1 MENEEKSEHEWDI
14 FGRIDKLELITG
26 TTKPL
31 LNDTILLADIAL
43 ILAFGNAI
51 IRYPAGARKLKD
63 AIIGSLKHASL
74 SEESLKSIESILL
87 MLCDEAEQLGK

>member
-1 MENEEKSEHEWDI
+1 MGNEEKSEHEWDI
-14 FGRIDKLELITG
+14 FGRIDKLELISG

-31 LNDTILLADIAL
+31 LYDTILLANVAL

-51 IRYPAGARKLKD
+51 VHHPAGARKLKD

-74 SEESLKSIESILL
+74 SEESLKSVETTLL
-87 MLCDEAEQLGK
+87 MLCDEAEK